1 MKRVEN
7 GKFVK
12 VEYTGTLEN
21 GDVFD
26 TNKNSHPIE
35 VEVGAGKLIK
45 GFENALVGMEQN
57 EKKNFTL
64 SPEEGYGKRNE
75 ELEQTFSRSEL
86 PDGFD
91 PQVGQVLALRH
102 PEGGQIPARVKH
114 ADAEKITVD
123 LNHPLAGKTL
133 SFEIEILEI
142 NDEASQPVCSPST
155 CSTCGSGTCG

>member
-1 MKRVEN
+1 MKKVEN

-12 VEYTGTLEN
+12 VQYTGMLEN

-26 TNKNSHPIE
+26 TNENSHPIE

-45 GFENALVGMEQN
+45 GFEDALVGMQEN

-64 SPEEGYGKRNE
+64 SPENGYGKRNE

-91 PQVGQVLALRH
+91 PKVGQVLALRH
-102 PEGGQIPARVKH
+102 PQGGQIPARVKY
-114 ADAEKITVD
+114 ADTEKITVD
-123 LNHPLAGKTL
+123 LNHPLAGETL
-133 SFEIEILEI
+133 TFEIEIIEI
-142 NDEASQPVCSPST
+142 NDEATESSCNPSS